1 MGYKFLIKDEKLIG
15 MFLAGLGIFIFSF
28 DALFIKLVNASASTI
43 TFYRGLFMG
52 LSMFLV
58 WKLSSKRSWKPTN
71 KKELQLFIFI
81 VFLSAM
87 STSLFVFSVKYTV
100 AANTVVFLATS
111 SFFAAIFTFFLI
123 KEKLQKSTLLAIIIS
138 FIGVLIVFRG
148 SFSIGNN
155 IIGDLLGVLL
165 ALVMGL
171 ELTLLRK
178 YSHFPHM
185 LIIALSGFL
194 TAFIIFIFN
203 DISFA
208 LSSESFSWLLLMG
221 FVQMPMAM
229 YLIFISTKY
238 ITSAEVSLF
247 TTIET
252 TMAPIWLW
260 IFLQE
265 VPPNMTFIGGA
276 FVILAI
282 FVNTIP
288 KIMHKKQ
295 F

>member
-1 MGYKFLIKDEKLIG
+1 ML
-15 MFLAGLGIFIFSF
+15 LAAFGIFVISF
-28 DALFIKLVNASASTI
+28 DALLVKLVDADASTI
-43 TFYRGLFMG
+43 TFYRGFFMG
-52 LSMFLV
+52 LSMLFL
-58 WKLSSKRSWKPTN
+58 WRLGKKSSWRPAN
-71 KKELQLFIFI
+71 AHELKIFSII
-81 VFLSAM
+81 VILSAL

-123 KEKLQKSTLLAIIIS
+123 KEKLQTSTLVAIIIS
-138 FIGVLIVFRG
+138 FVGVLIVFGG
-148 SFSIGNN
+148 SFSIGGNLF
-155 IIGDLLGVLL
+155 GDMLGILL
-165 ALVMGL
+165 AVVMGL

-194 TAFIIFIFN
+194 TAFALLVFS
-203 DISFA
+203 DITFV
-208 LSSESFSWLLLMG
+208 LSMTNFSWLLLMG
-221 FVQMPMAM
+221 LIQMPLAM

-265 VPPNMTFIGGA
+265 VPPQMTLIGGG
-276 FVILAI
+276 FVVLAI
-282 FVNTIP
+282 FVNALP
-288 KIMHKKQ
+288 KIIASGSHKIS
-295 F
+295 